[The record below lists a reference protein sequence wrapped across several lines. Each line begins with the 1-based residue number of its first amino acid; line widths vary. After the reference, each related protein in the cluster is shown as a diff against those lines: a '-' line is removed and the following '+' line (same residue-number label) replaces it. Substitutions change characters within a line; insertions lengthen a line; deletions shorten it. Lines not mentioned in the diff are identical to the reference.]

1 LVIQR
6 GRGYE
11 GGQEG
16 RRAQSSMSGLRWRTE
31 NRGIKQQQQQRSST
45 AAAVAAAV
53 MGLAGGS
60 ETLTE

>member
-1 LVIQR
+1 
-6 GRGYE
+6 
-11 GGQEG
+11 
-16 RRAQSSMSGLRWRTE
+16 MSGLRWRTE